1 MDYRFHW
8 RQRRL
13 ERRRQRLLT
22 VPLGLLLGLLLYL
35 ILQGVS
41 HETVVWTHQG
51 PIRCTPHFAVGAASL
66 YATWPDGHLEALRL
80 ADGELHGDGPLLSQ
94 PEPFNGS
101 PVYSNQV
108 VYFASDL
115 GVVRAVRSTTG
126 ALIWELE
133 TGSAIRGQPL
143 LDGPRLYFGND
154 AGSVYCLV
162 AAEGSQAWR
171 TDLQAAVAGAV
182 ARVGEVLV
190 AATTDGT
197 VYGLHAGD
205 GHLLWQQ
212 PLGEPVFAPVTSADP
227 LCVVGTDL
235 GTAYLLETGTGEVVQ
250 SYQTRGMI
258 RASAAVSPTA
268 ICFGSTD
275 GWLRVVSRDGK
286 TPLWSYHLGGPVSI
300 GPIFAEGHFY
310 AASERR
316 LVAMHPDTGRV
327 VHVWR
332 YPSLAGSL
340 VPSSGFVY
348 VGSNDGLIIALAQP
362 G

>member
-1 MDYRFHW
+1 MDYRLHW

-22 VPLGLLLGLLLYL
+22 VPLGLLLGLLLYAM
-35 ILQGVS
+35 LQGIGR
-41 HETVVWTHQG
+41 ETVAWIHRG
-51 PIRCTPHFAVGAASL
+51 PTLYTPHFALGGASL
-66 YATWPDGHLEALRL
+66 YVTWPDGHLEALRL
-80 ADGELHGDGPLLSQ
+80 ADGGLHGDSPRLSQ
-94 PEPFNGS
+94 PEPFNGP
-101 PVYSNQV
+101 PVYSDQV

-126 ALIWELE
+126 AVLWELQ
-133 TGSAIRGQPL
+133 TGSAVRGQPL
-143 LDGPRLYFGND
+143 LDGPRLYFAND

-162 AAEGSQAWR
+162 ATDGTQAWR
-171 TDLQAAVAGAV
+171 TDLSAAVADAV

-190 AATTDGT
+190 AASTDGR
-197 VYGLHAGD
+197 VYGLHPGD
-205 GHLLWQQ
+205 GHVLWQR
-212 PLGEPVFAPVTSADP
+212 PLGEPVFAPVTAADP

-235 GTAYLLETGTGEVVQ
+235 GTAYLLEARSGEVVQ

-258 RASAAVSPTA
+258 RTPAAVSPGA

-300 GPIFAEGHFY
+300 GPLFAQGLFY
-310 AASERR
+310 AASDKR

-327 VHVWR
+327 AQIWR

-340 VPSSGFVY
+340 VPSSDFVY
-348 VGSNDGLIIALAQP
+348 VGSSEGRIIALARR